1 MKVVSS
7 KPKGSRMYKSVTFKL
22 TSGFNKGTK
31 VRRPLTI
38 RPVDIKWS
46 FCLISGQ
53 WRLRG
58 ESYGDTMSNYYSM
71 TWAGYNNVYSLK
83 AALRLIRKWDVPKG
97 TQFYVGL
104 PFVGYEFKV
113 TK

>member
-1 MKVVSS
+1 MRVVSS
-7 KPKGSRMYKSVTFKL
+7 KPKGSRMYKSVSFKP
-22 TSGFNKGTK
+22 TSGLCKGMT

-38 RPVDIKWS
+38 QPVERLWFS
-46 FCLISGQ
+46 LETGQ
-53 WRLRG
+53 WIEEYSG
-58 ESYGDTMSNYYSM
+58 YVVSSYYAYHGLNK
-71 TWAGYNNVYSLK
+71 VYSLK

-97 TQFYVGL
+97 TQFYVSL